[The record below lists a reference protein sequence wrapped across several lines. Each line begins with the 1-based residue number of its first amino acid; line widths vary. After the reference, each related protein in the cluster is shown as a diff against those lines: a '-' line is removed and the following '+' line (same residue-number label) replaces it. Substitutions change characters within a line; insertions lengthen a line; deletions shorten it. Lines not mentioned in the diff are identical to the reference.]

1 MMETVVTFLL
11 ALFGLA
17 LTVVGLGI
25 ARRTGR
31 DIKENKTSKFETA
44 LARLPQSLSSIVFNL
59 PVGGIMVVFGVV
71 QVVVVMDRSPPV
83 TPTRGADQMGYVG
96 QPLPDT
102 VEVMVQTKFGVAA
115 GATVVFAPTS
125 SDHGTAGPATAVA
138 DSTGRAR
145 TVWTL
150 GDKTGEQHMLASVV
164 GGNSVWI
171 IAKAREQPVP
181 RKIKITP
188 DSAVL
193 RFVGDI
199 APFTAE
205 ILDQH
210 GDPFPGSITWSN
222 NRQCIFRTGSS
233 GFAIARK
240 TGVDSIV
247 AVFDT
252 LRATAPVRVDIGGR

>member
-1 MMETVVTFLL
+1 MMETVDTVLL
-11 ALFGLA
+11 ALGLA
-17 LTVVGLGI
+17 LVVGGLGVVWW
-25 ARRTGR
+25 TGR
-31 DIKENKTSKFETA
+31 DVKEGQTSKLNAA
-44 LARLPQSLSSIVFNL
+44 LAWLAQTAIGILISLL
-59 PVGGIMVVFGVV
+59 VGGIM
-71 QVVVVMDRSPPV
+71 DRSPHV

-102 VEVMVQTKFGVAA
+102 VEVMVQTKSGVAA
-115 GATVVFAPTS
+115 GATVVFAPTNR
-125 SDHGTAGPATAVA
+125 DHGTTGPATAVA

-150 GDKTGEQHMLASVV
+150 GDKIGEQHMLASVV

-181 RKIKITP
+181 RRIKITP

-222 NRQCIFRTGSS
+222 EQQCIFRAGSY
-233 GFAIARK
+233 GFAIARQN
-240 TGVDSIV
+240 GVDSIV
-247 AVFDT
+247 AAFDT
-252 LRATAPVRVDIGGR
+252 LRTTAPVRVDIGGR